1 MTPEREQ
8 TESGNPQLSAK
19 HAEAR
24 EALTPDLLPAFDA
37 LVQDYQFYAS
47 VHYASRFVSYLILA
61 DLVRAGWRPSAPS
74 QFDEREAL
82 TARANWATNEQ
93 AQTTA
98 PPKEPEQK

>member
-1 MTPEREQ
+1 MSEEKQASPADVQ
-8 TESGNPQLSAK
+8 PLSPK

-24 EALTPDLLPAFDA
+24 EALAEDLRPAFDA

-74 QFDEREAL
+74 VFPER
-82 TARANWATNEQ
+82 Q
-93 AQTTA
+93 S
-98 PPKEPEQK
+98 